1 MYICVLKQREAPIF
15 ITVHNI
21 SKNVIYGMGGRQ
33 VVKFQSFTGRVTMI
47 NDAGAGGNHDGC
59 YTLIAI
65 SSVEGQIVNFVAG
78 PDTYFVDHKMIRIGD
93 RITGFYDAD
102 QPTPLIYPPQYRA
115 VVIAVTSPSN
125 FVKVDYFNEK
135 LVSSDGQLKLNIS
148 PATAVLLENGQ
159 QFTGNL
165 TNRYLIVS
173 YRASTKSIPAQT
185 TPTQIVVMC

>member
-1 MYICVLKQREAPIF
+1 
-15 ITVHNI
+15 
-21 SKNVIYGMGGRQ
+21 MGGRQ

-47 NDAGAGGNHDGC
+47 NNAGAGGSNDGC
-59 YTLIAI
+59 YTFIG
-65 SSVEGQIVNFVAG
+65 VRGVDGQFVNFIAG

-115 VVIAVTSPSN
+115 VVIAVISPSN
-125 FVKVDYFNEK
+125 FVKVDYFNEE
-135 LVSSDGQLKLNIS
+135 LVSSDGQLKVNIS
-148 PATAVLLENGQ
+148 PSTAILLENGQ

-165 TNRYLIVS
+165 MNRYLIVS
-173 YRASTKSIPAQT
+173 YRTSTKSIPAQT